1 MPAQQKKP
9 QFIHGQPSMGLPFQ
23 KELVV
28 DLFAG
33 GGGASTGIARAYRE
47 PDVAV
52 NHNPIALAVHRANH
66 PKTAHYVADV
76 FEVDPVMATGGQP
89 VGILWASPDCRHH
102 SKAKGGAPRDR
113 GVRGLAWVV
122 VRWAH
127 ATRPRLMFL
136 ENVEEFCDWGP
147 IDEHGQP
154 IKAERGRTFKSFI
167 AALSTG
173 LPADHPDMPEVL
185 QSIGDFV
192 PVESLVRGLGY
203 NVEWRERIAANAGAP
218 TIRKRLYLVARSD
231 GLPIVWPEPVRHKKP
246 TAKQQPWR
254 TAAEC
259 IDWSNLGKTIFR
271 DKPMALNTR
280 RRVAKGMWRHVITSE
295 KPFIVPMRGTSDA
308 HTSTHSVDE
317 SVSTISAGGT
327 HHALVQPVAAPFLTE
342 CANGSSQRN
351 FDVQEALR
359 TQVAQ
364 VKGGHFAMAACHLTH
379 LTHHGERSGYSPDES
394 ARTVTGANRGEQAI
408 VCGHMTAFGQNA
420 VGSSP
425 DDPAQTVLAGAARH
439 GIVAANMVTL
449 RKGSVG
455 ADVDGPLAVVATST
469 GHHAVT
475 AAFFEQA
482 NGGFYKGDGRSAY
495 QPTST
500 ICQSGANQR
509 LANAY
514 LVKYYGNEK
523 DGISLTEPMH
533 TLPTKDRVALVEV
546 VQVPDSLTPEQM
558 EGARRCAAFMHEH
571 LPEHFKEPAEMIMI
585 GGYVLV
591 DITLRMLQPPELKA
605 AQGFDKDYII
615 DRGLFVDPV
624 TGAEQWLPINKT
636 NQVRLIGNSVC
647 PDEAEALVRAN
658 AADIIRLY
666 KRLAA

>member
-1 MPAQQKKP
+1 MSAQQKLS
-9 QFIHGQPSMGLPFQ
+9 QFIHRQPSMGLPFE

-66 PKTAHYVADV
+66 PQTAHYVADV
-76 FEVDPVMATGGQP
+76 FEVDPVHATGGQP

-113 GVRGLAWVV
+113 KVRGLAWVV

-127 ATRPRLMFL
+127 ATRPRLLFL

-147 IDEHGQP
+147 IDDEGQP
-154 IKAERGRTFKSFI
+154 IKAEKGRTFRSFI

-173 LPADHPDMPEVL
+173 LAAGHPDMPEIL
-185 QSIGDFV
+185 DSIGDFV
-192 PVESLVRGLGY
+192 PVADLVRGLGY

-231 GLPIVWPEPVRHKKP
+231 GKEVVWPEPKHQKKP
-246 TAKQQPWR
+246 SAKQQPWR
-254 TAAEC
+254 SAAEC
-259 IDWSNLGKTIFR
+259 IDWSNLGRTIFR
-271 DKPMALNTR
+271 EKPMAVNTM
-280 RRVAKGMWRHVITSE
+280 RRVAKGCWRHVLTSA
-295 KPFIVPMRGTSDA
+295 KPFIVPMRGTSDS
-308 HTSTHSVDE
+308 HTSTHGVDE
-317 SVSTISAGGT
+317 ALSTISAGGT
-327 HHALVQPVAAPFLTE
+327 HHALVQPMMAPFLTE

-351 FDVQEALR
+351 FDVQEPLR

-364 VKGGHFAMAACHLTH
+364 VKGGHFAM
-379 LTHHGERSGYSPDES
+379 
-394 ARTVTGANRGEQAI
+394 
-408 VCGHMTAFGQNA
+408 
-420 VGSSP
+420 
-425 DDPAQTVLAGAARH
+425 
-439 GIVAANMVTL
+439 VAANMVTL

-455 ADVDGPLAVVATST
+455 AEVARPLGVVATST
-469 GHHAVT
+469 GHHAVS

-482 NGGFYKGDGRSAY
+482 NGGFYKGDGRSAFD
-495 QPTST
+495 PIST
-500 ICQSGANQR
+500 ICQSGSNQR
-509 LANAY
+509 LVNAY

-523 DGISLTEPMH
+523 DGISLAEPMH

-546 VQVPDSLTPEQM
+546 VQVPDTLTPEQL

-571 LPEHFKEPAEMIMI
+571 LPEHFKDPADLVMV

-605 AQGFDKDYII
+605 AQGFHKDYII

-624 TGAEQWLPINKT
+624 TGAEEWRDINKT

-647 PDEAEALVRAN
+647 PDEAEALVSAN
-658 AADIIRLY
+658 AAEIISLYQRLI
-666 KRLAA
+666 A

>member
-1 MPAQQKKP
+1 MSAQQKKP

-66 PKTAHYVADV
+66 PQTAHYVADV

-113 GVRGLAWVV
+113 GVRDLARVV

-147 IDEHGQP
+147 IDENGQP

-173 LPADHPDMPEVL
+173 LSADHPDMPEVL
-185 QSIGDFV
+185 QSIGEFV
-192 PVESLVRGLGY
+192 PLEALVRGLGY

-231 GLPIVWPEPVRHKKP
+231 GLPIVWPEPARHKNP
-246 TAKQQPWR
+246 SAKQKPWR

-259 IDWSNLGKTIFR
+259 IDWTNLGKAIFR
-271 DKPMALNTR
+271 DKDMALHTR
-280 RRVAKGMWRHVITSE
+280 RRVAKGMWRHVITND
-295 KPFIVPMRGTSDA
+295 KPFIVPMRGTSSA

-317 SVSTISAGGT
+317 AVSTISSGGT
-327 HHALVQPVAAPFLTE
+327 HHALIQPVAAPFLTE
-342 CANGSSQRN
+342 CANGTSQRN
-351 FDVQEALR
+351 FDAQEPLR

-379 LTHHGERSGYSPDES
+379 LTHHGERCGYSPDEA
-394 ARTVTGANRGEQAI
+394 ARTVTGANRGEQVI

-425 DDPAQTVLAGAARH
+425 DDPAQTVLAGADRH
-439 GIVAANMVTL
+439 GIV
-449 RKGSVG
+449 
-455 ADVDGPLAVVATST
+455 
-469 GHHAVT
+469 

-482 NGGFYKGDGRSAY
+482 NGGFYKGDGRPADA
-495 QPTST
+495 PIST
-500 ICQSGANQR
+500 ICQSGSNQR
-509 LANAY
+509 LVSAY
-514 LVKYYGNEK
+514 LVKYYGCDK
-523 DGISLTEPMH
+523 GGVSLTEPMH
-533 TLPTKDRVALVEV
+533 ALPTKDRVALVEV
-546 VQVPDSLTPEQM
+546 VQVPDTLTPEQM

-571 LPEHFKEPAEMIMI
+571 LPEHFKDPAEMVMI
-585 GGYVLV
+585 NGYVLA

-605 AQGFDKDYII
+605 AQGFDRDYII
-615 DRGLFVDPV
+615 DRRLFVDPI

-658 AADIIRLY
+658 AADIIELY
-666 KRLAA
+666 QRLAA

>member
-1 MPAQQKKP
+1 MSAQQKLP
-9 QFIHGQPSMGLPFQ
+9 QFIHGQPSMGLPFE

-66 PKTAHYVADV
+66 PQTAHYVADV
-76 FEVDPVMATGGQP
+76 FEVDPVLATGGQP

-147 IDEHGQP
+147 IDEEGQP

-167 AALSTG
+167 AALSSG
-173 LPADHPDMPEVL
+173 LPADHPDMPEIL
-185 QSIGDFV
+185 ESIGEFV
-192 PVESLVRGLGY
+192 PAEALVRGLGY
-203 NVEWRERIAANAGAP
+203 NVEWRERIAANAGTP

-231 GLPIVWPEPVRHKKP
+231 GKAIVWPEPKRHKKP

-259 IDWSNLGKTIFR
+259 IDWSNLGRTIFR
-271 DKPMALNTR
+271 ERPMAVNTM
-280 RRVAKGMWRHVITSE
+280 RRVAKGCWRHVLTSA
-295 KPFIVPMRGTSDA
+295 KPFIVPMRGTSES
-308 HTSTHSVDE
+308 HTSTHGADE
-317 SVSTISAGGT
+317 ALSTISAGGT

-342 CANGSSQRN
+342 CANGSAQRN
-351 FDVQEALR
+351 FDVQEPLR

-364 VKGGHFAMAACHLTH
+364 VKGGHFA
-379 LTHHGERSGYSPDES
+379 
-394 ARTVTGANRGEQAI
+394 
-408 VCGHMTAFGQNA
+408 
-420 VGSSP
+420 
-425 DDPAQTVLAGAARH
+425 LA
-439 GIVAANMVTL
+439 AANMVTL

-455 ADVDGPLAVVATST
+455 ADVDNPLGVVATST
-469 GHHAVT
+469 GHHAVS
-475 AAFFEQA
+475 AAFLEQA
-482 NGGFYKGDGRSAY
+482 NGGYYKGDGRSAY
-495 QPTST
+495 DPIST

-509 LANAY
+509 LVNAY

-523 DGISLTEPMH
+523 DGISLAEPMH

-546 VQVPDSLTPEQM
+546 VQVPDTLTPEQM
-558 EGARRCAAFMHEH
+558 EGARRCAAFMHEY
-571 LPEHFKEPAEMIMI
+571 LPEHFKDPAEMVMV

-624 TGAEQWLPINKT
+624 TGAEEWRDINKT
-636 NQVRLIGNSVC
+636 DQVRLIGNSVC
-647 PDEAEALVRAN
+647 PDEAEALVSAN
-658 AADIIRLY
+658 AADIIELY
-666 KRLAA
+666 QRLAA

>member
-1 MPAQQKKP
+1 MSAQQKKP
-9 QFIHGQPSMGLPFQ
+9 PFIHGQPSMGLPFQ
-23 KELVV
+23 QELVV

-66 PKTAHYVADV
+66 PNTAHYVADV

-173 LPADHPDMPEVL
+173 LPADHPDMPEIL
-185 QSIGDFV
+185 EAIGEFV
-192 PVESLVRGLGY
+192 PKEDLVRGLGY
-203 NVEWRERIAANAGAP
+203 KVEWRERIAANANAP

-231 GLPIVWPEPVRHKKP
+231 GKPIVWPEPVRHKNP
-246 TAKQQPWR
+246 TAKQLPWR
-254 TAAEC
+254 SAAEC
-259 IDWSNLGKTIFR
+259 IDWSNLGRTIFR
-271 DKPMALNTR
+271 DKDMALNTR
-280 RRVAKGMWRHVITSE
+280 RRVATGMWRHVITSK
-295 KPFIVPMRGTSDA
+295 KPFIVPMRGTSAA
-308 HTSTHSVDE
+308 HSSTHSIDDA
-317 SVSTISAGGT
+317 VSTISAGGT
-327 HHALVQPVAAPFLTE
+327 HHALVQPVAATFLTE
-342 CANGSSQRN
+342 CANGSAQRN
-351 FDVQEALR
+351 FDVQEPLR

-379 LTHHGERSGYSPDES
+379 LR
-394 ARTVTGANRGEQAI
+394 
-408 VCGHMTAFGQNA
+408 
-420 VGSSP
+420 
-425 DDPAQTVLAGAARH
+425 
-439 GIVAANMVTL
+439 
-449 RKGSVG
+449 
-455 ADVDGPLAVVATST
+455 
-469 GHHAVT
+469 HHAVT

-482 NGGFYKGDGRSAY
+482 NGGFYKGDGRSAHD
-495 QPTST
+495 PIST
-500 ICQSGANQR
+500 ICQSGSNQR
-509 LANAY
+509 LVNAY
-514 LVKYYGNEK
+514 LVKYYGAHT
-523 DGISLTEPMH
+523 DGVSLTEPMH
-533 TLPTKDRVALVEV
+533 TLPTKDRLALVEV
-546 VQVPDSLTPEQM
+546 VQVPDTLTPEQM

-571 LPEHFKEPAEMIMI
+571 LPEHFKDPAEMILI
-585 GGYVLV
+585 DGYVLV

-615 DRGLFVDPV
+615 DRGLFVDPI
-624 TGAEQWLPINKT
+624 TGAEKWVPINKT

-658 AADIIRLY
+658 AADIIELY
-666 KRLAA
+666 QRLAA

>member
-1 MPAQQKKP
+1 MSAHQKLP
-9 QFIHGQPSMGLPFQ
+9 QFIHGQPSMGLPFE

-66 PKTAHYVADV
+66 PKTEHYVADV
-76 FEVDPVMATGGQP
+76 YEVCPRKATGGQP
-89 VGILWASPDCRHH
+89 VAIIWASPDCRHH

-122 VRWAH
+122 IRWCFITK
-127 ATRPRLMFL
+127 TRLLFL

-147 IDEHGQP
+147 IDDEGQP
-154 IKAERGRTFKSFI
+154 IKSERGRTFKAFI

-173 LPADHPDMPEVL
+173 LPADHPDMVEIM
-185 QSIGDFV
+185 QAIGEFV
-192 PVESLVRGLGY
+192 PMEALVRGLGY
-203 NVEWRERIAANAGAP
+203 NVEWRERIAANAGTP

-231 GLPIVWPEPVRHKKP
+231 GKPIVWPAPKRHKVP

-259 IDWSNLGKTIFR
+259 IDWSNLGRTIFR
-271 DKPMALNTR
+271 EKPMAENTM
-280 RRVAKGMWRHVITSE
+280 RRVAKGCWRHVLTSA
-295 KPFIVPMRGTSDA
+295 KPFIVPMRGTSES
-308 HTSTHSVDE
+308 HTSTHGVDE
-317 SVSTISAGGT
+317 ALSTISAGGT

-342 CANGSSQRN
+342 CANGSAQRN
-351 FDVQEALR
+351 FDVQEPLR

-364 VKGGHFAMAACHLTH
+364 VKGGHFAMAAAHLTH
-379 LTHHGERSGYSPDES
+379 LTHHGDRSGYSLDEP
-394 ARTVTGANRGEQAI
+394 ARTVTGANRGEQA
-408 VCGHMTAFGQNA
+408 
-420 VGSSP
+420 
-425 DDPAQTVLAGAARH
+425 
-439 GIVAANMVTL
+439 
-449 RKGSVG
+449 
-455 ADVDGPLAVVATST
+455 VV
-469 GHHAVT
+469 

-482 NGGFYKGDGRSAY
+482 NGGFYDGDGRAADS
-495 QPTST
+495 PLST

-509 LANAY
+509 LVNAY

-546 VQVPDSLTPEQM
+546 VQVPDTLTPEQM
-558 EGARRCAAFMHEH
+558 EGARRCAAFMHEY
-571 LPEHFKEPAEMIMI
+571 LPEHFKAPAEMVMV

-605 AQGFDKDYII
+605 AQGFDRDYII
-615 DRGLFVDPV
+615 DRGLFVDPA
-624 TGAEQWLPINKT
+624 TGTEEWRDINKT
-636 NQVRLIGNSVC
+636 DQVRLIGNSVC
-647 PDEAEALVRAN
+647 PDEAEALVAAN
-658 AADIIRLY
+658 AADIIELY
-666 KRLAA
+666 QRLAA

>member
-1 MPAQQKKP
+1 MSAEQKLP
-9 QFIHGQPSMGLPFQ
+9 QFINRQPSMGLPFE

-66 PKTAHYVADV
+66 PQTAHYVADV
-76 FEVDPVMATGGQP
+76 FEVDPVHATGGQP

-147 IDEHGQP
+147 IDEDGQP
-154 IKAERGRTFKSFI
+154 IKAERGRTFKAFI

-173 LPADHPDMPEVL
+173 LAADHPDMPEIL
-185 QSIGDFV
+185 QSIGEYV
-192 PVESLVRGLGY
+192 PAESLERGLGY
-203 NVEWRERIAANAGAP
+203 NVEWRERVAANAGTP

-231 GLPIVWPEPVRHKKP
+231 GKPIVWPAPKRHKVP

-259 IDWSNLGKTIFR
+259 IDWSNLGRTIFR
-271 DKPMALNTR
+271 DKPMALNTM
-280 RRVAKGMWRHVITSE
+280 RRVAKGCWRHVLTSA
-295 KPFIVPMRGTSDA
+295 KPFIVPMRGTSEA
-308 HTSTHSVDE
+308 HTSTHGVDDAL
-317 SVSTISAGGT
+317 STVSAGGT
-327 HHALVQPVAAPFLTE
+327 HHALVQPLAAPFLTE

-351 FDVQEALR
+351 FDVQEPLR

-364 VKGGHFAMAACHLTH
+364 VKGGHFAMAA
-379 LTHHGERSGYSPDES
+379 
-394 ARTVTGANRGEQAI
+394 
-408 VCGHMTAFGQNA
+408 
-420 VGSSP
+420 
-425 DDPAQTVLAGAARH
+425 
-439 GIVAANMVTL
+439 ANMVTL

-455 ADVDGPLAVVATST
+455 ADVAGPLGVVATST
-469 GHHAVT
+469 GHHAVS

-482 NGGFYKGDGRSAY
+482 NGGYYKGDGRSAFD
-495 QPTST
+495 PIST

-509 LANAY
+509 LVNAY

-546 VQVPDSLTPEQM
+546 VKVPDTLTPEQL

-571 LPEHFKEPAEMIMI
+571 LPEHFKDPADLVMV

-624 TGAEQWLPINKT
+624 TGAEEWRDINKT
-636 NQVRLIGNSVC
+636 DQVRLIGNSVC
-647 PDEAEALVRAN
+647 PDEAEALVSAN
-658 AADIIRLY
+658 AADIIELY
-666 KRLAA
+666 QRLAA

>member
-1 MPAQQKKP
+1 MSAQQMFP
-9 QFIHGQPSMGLPFQ
+9 QFIHGQPTMGLPFE

-66 PKTAHYVADV
+66 PQTEHYVADV
-76 FEVDPVMATGGQP
+76 YEVCPRKATGGQP
-89 VGILWASPDCRHH
+89 VAIIWASPDCRHH

-122 VRWAH
+122 IRWLFI
-127 ATRPRLMFL
+127 TKSRLLFL

-147 IDEHGQP
+147 IDDEGQP
-154 IKAERGRTFKSFI
+154 IKAERGRTFKAFI
-167 AALSTG
+167 AAISVG
-173 LPADHPDMPEVL
+173 LPADHPDMLEIMGA
-185 QSIGDFV
+185 IGEFV
-192 PVESLVRGLGY
+192 PMEALVRGLGY
-203 NVEWRERIAANAGAP
+203 DVEWRERIAANAGTP

-231 GLPIVWPEPVRHKKP
+231 GKPIVWPAPKRHKVP

-259 IDWSNLGKTIFR
+259 IDWSNLGRTIFR
-271 DKPMALNTR
+271 EKPMAENTM
-280 RRVAKGMWRHVITSE
+280 RRVAKGCWRHVLTSA
-295 KPFIVPMRGTSDA
+295 KPFIVPMRGTSES
-308 HTSTHSVDE
+308 HTSTHGTDE
-317 SVSTISAGGT
+317 ALSTISAGGT
-327 HHALVQPVAAPFLTE
+327 HHALVQPVVAPFLTE
-342 CANGSSQRN
+342 CANGSAQRN
-351 FDVQEALR
+351 FDAQEPLR

-379 LTHHGERSGYSPDES
+379 LTHHGERSGYSPNDPF
-394 ARTVTGANRGEQAI
+394 RTVTGANRGEQAL
-408 VCGHMTAFGQNA
+408 V
-420 VGSSP
+420 S
-425 DDPAQTVLAGAARH
+425 
-439 GIVAANMVTL
+439 ANMVTL

-455 ADVDGPLAVVATST
+455 ADVASPLGVVATST
-469 GHHAVT
+469 GHHAVS

-482 NGGFYKGDGRSAY
+482 NGGFYDGDGRAADS
-495 QPTST
+495 PLST

-509 LANAY
+509 LVNAY

-523 DGISLTEPMH
+523 DGISLAEPMH

-546 VQVPDSLTPEQM
+546 VQVPNTLTPEQM
-558 EGARRCAAFMHEH
+558 EGSRRCAAFMHEY
-571 LPEHFKEPAEMIMI
+571 LPEHFKDPAEMVMV

-624 TGAEQWLPINKT
+624 TGAEEWRDINKT
-636 NQVRLIGNSVC
+636 DQVRLIGNSVC
-647 PDEAEALVRAN
+647 PDEAEALVAAN
-658 AADIIRLY
+658 AADIIELY
-666 KRLAA
+666 QRLAA

>member
-1 MPAQQKKP
+1 MSAQQKLP
-9 QFIHGQPSMGLPFQ
+9 QFIHRQPSMGLPFE

-66 PKTAHYVADV
+66 PQTAHYVADV
-76 FEVDPVMATGGQP
+76 FEVDPVHATGDQP

-113 GVRGLAWVV
+113 KVRGLAWVV
-122 VRWAH
+122 VRWAY
-127 ATRPRLMFL
+127 ATRPRLLFL

-147 IDEHGQP
+147 IDEEGQP
-154 IKAERGRTFKSFI
+154 IKAEKGRTFRSFI

-173 LPADHPDMPEVL
+173 LAADHPDMPEIL
-185 QSIGDFV
+185 DSIGDFV
-192 PVESLVRGLGY
+192 PVVDLVRGLGY

-231 GLPIVWPEPVRHKKP
+231 GKEIVWPEPKHHKKP
-246 TAKQQPWR
+246 SAKQQPWR
-254 TAAEC
+254 SAAEC
-259 IDWSNLGKTIFR
+259 IDWSNLGRSIFR
-271 DKPMALNTR
+271 DKPMAVNTM
-280 RRVAKGMWRHVITSE
+280 RRVAKGCWRHVLTSA
-295 KPFIVPMRGTSDA
+295 KPFIVPMRSTSES
-308 HTSTHSVDE
+308 HTSTHGVHKAL
-317 SVSTISAGGT
+317 STISAGGT
-327 HHALVQPVAAPFLTE
+327 HHSLVQPVTAPFLTE
-342 CANGSSQRN
+342 SANGSSQRN
-351 FDVQEALR
+351 FDVQEPLR

-364 VKGGHFAMAACHLTH
+364 VKGGHFAM
-379 LTHHGERSGYSPDES
+379 
-394 ARTVTGANRGEQAI
+394 
-408 VCGHMTAFGQNA
+408 
-420 VGSSP
+420 
-425 DDPAQTVLAGAARH
+425 
-439 GIVAANMVTL
+439 VAASMVTL

-455 ADVDGPLAVVATST
+455 AAVTSPLGVVATSS
-469 GHHAVT
+469 GHHAVS

-482 NGGFYKGDGRSAY
+482 NGGFYKGDGRSALD
-495 QPTST
+495 PIST
-500 ICQSGANQR
+500 ICQSGSNQR
-509 LANAY
+509 LVNAY

-523 DGISLTEPMH
+523 DGISLAEPMH

-546 VQVPDSLTPEQM
+546 VQVPDTLTPEQLQ
-558 EGARRCAAFMHEH
+558 GARRCAAFMHEH
-571 LPEHFKEPAEMIMI
+571 LPEHFKSPADLVMV

-624 TGAEQWLPINKT
+624 SGAEEWRNINKT
-636 NQVRLIGNSVC
+636 DQVRLIGNSVC
-647 PDEAEALVRAN
+647 PDEAEALVNAN
-658 AADIIRLY
+658 AADIIQLYQRLV
-666 KRLAA
+666 A

>member
-1 MPAQQKKP
+1 MSAQQKLP
-9 QFIHGQPSMGLPFQ
+9 QFINRQPSMGLPFE

-66 PKTAHYVADV
+66 PQTAHYVADV
-76 FEVDPVMATGGQP
+76 FEVDPVHATGGQP

-147 IDEHGQP
+147 IDEDGQP
-154 IKAERGRTFKSFI
+154 IKAERGRTFKAFI

-173 LPADHPDMPEVL
+173 LAADHPDMAEIL
-185 QSIGDFV
+185 QSIGEYV
-192 PVESLVRGLGY
+192 PAESLVRGLGY
-203 NVEWRERIAANAGAP
+203 NVEWRERIAANAGTP

-231 GLPIVWPEPVRHKKP
+231 GKPIVWPVPTRHKVP

-259 IDWSNLGKTIFR
+259 IDWSNLGRTIFR
-271 DKPMALNTR
+271 DKPMALNTM
-280 RRVAKGMWRHVITSE
+280 RRVAKGCWRHVLTSA
-295 KPFIVPMRGTSDA
+295 KPFIVPMRGTSEA
-308 HTSTHSVDE
+308 HTSTHGADE
-317 SVSTISAGGT
+317 ALSTISAGGT

-351 FDVQEALR
+351 FDAQEPLR

-364 VKGGHFAMAACHLTH
+364 VKGGHFAMVAA
-379 LTHHGERSGYSPDES
+379 
-394 ARTVTGANRGEQAI
+394 
-408 VCGHMTAFGQNA
+408 HMTAFGQNA

-425 DDPAQTVLAGAARH
+425 DEPTQTVLAGAARH
-439 GIVAANMVTL
+439 G
-449 RKGSVG
+449 
-455 ADVDGPLAVVATST
+455 VV
-469 GHHAVT
+469 

-482 NGGFYKGDGRSAY
+482 NGGYYKGDGRSAY
-495 QPTST
+495 DPIST

-509 LANAY
+509 LVNAY

-546 VQVPDSLTPEQM
+546 VQVPDTLTPEQL

-571 LPEHFKEPAEMIMI
+571 LPEHFKDPADLVVV

-624 TGAEQWLPINKT
+624 TGAEEWRDINKT
-636 NQVRLIGNSVC
+636 DQVRLIGNSVC
-647 PDEAEALVRAN
+647 PDEAEALVSAN
-658 AADIIRLY
+658 ASDIIELY
-666 KRLAA
+666 QRLAA

>member
-1 MPAQQKKP
+1 
-9 QFIHGQPSMGLPFQ
+9 MGLPFQ

-66 PKTAHYVADV
+66 PLTAHYVADV
-76 FEVDPVMATGGQP
+76 FEVDPVHATGGQP

-147 IDEHGQP
+147 IDEDGQP

-173 LPADHPDMPEVL
+173 LAADHPDMPEVL
-185 QSIGDFV
+185 ESIGDFV
-192 PVESLVRGLGY
+192 PMEALVRGLGY
-203 NVEWRERIAANAGAP
+203 NVEWRERIAANAGTP

-231 GLPIVWPEPVRHKKP
+231 GKPIVWPAPKRHKAP
-246 TAKQQPWR
+246 TAKQVPWR

-259 IDWSNLGKTIFR
+259 IDWSNLGRTIFR
-271 DKPMALNTR
+271 DKPMAVNTM
-280 RRVAKGMWRHVITSE
+280 RRVAKGCWRHVLTSA
-295 KPFIVPMRGTSDA
+295 KPFIVPMRGTSQA
-308 HTSTHSVDE
+308 HTSTHGVDE
-317 SVSTISAGGT
+317 ALSTISAGGT

-351 FDVQEALR
+351 FDAQEPLR

-364 VKGGHFAMAACHLTH
+364 VKGGHFAMVAA
-379 LTHHGERSGYSPDES
+379 
-394 ARTVTGANRGEQAI
+394 
-408 VCGHMTAFGQNA
+408 HMTAFGQNA

-425 DDPAQTVLAGAARH
+425 DEPTQTVLAGAARH
-439 GIVAANMVTL
+439 G
-449 RKGSVG
+449 
-455 ADVDGPLAVVATST
+455 VV
-469 GHHAVT
+469 

-482 NGGFYKGDGRSAY
+482 NGGYYKGDGRSAY
-495 QPTST
+495 DPIST

-509 LANAY
+509 LVNAY

-546 VQVPDSLTPEQM
+546 VQVPDTLTPEQL

-571 LPEHFKEPAEMIMI
+571 LPEHFKDPAEMVMV

-624 TGAEQWLPINKT
+624 TGAEEWRNINKT
-636 NQVRLIGNSVC
+636 DQVRLIGNSVC
-647 PDEAEALVRAN
+647 PDEAEALVSAN
-658 AADIIRLY
+658 AADIIELY
-666 KRLAA
+666 QRLAA

>member
-1 MPAQQKKP
+1 MSALQKKH

-66 PKTAHYVADV
+66 PQTAHYVADV
-76 FEVDPVMATGGQP
+76 FEVDPVHATGGQP

-127 ATRPRLMFL
+127 STRPRLMFL

-147 IDEHGQP
+147 VDEEGQP

-173 LPADHPDMPEVL
+173 LPADHPDMPEIL
-185 QSIGDFV
+185 ESIGEFV
-192 PVESLVRGLGY
+192 PVEALVRGLGY
-203 NVEWRERIAANAGAP
+203 NVEWRERIAANANAP

-231 GLPIVWPEPVRHKKP
+231 GKPIVWPAPTRHKVP

-259 IDWSNLGKTIFR
+259 IDWSNLGRTIFR
-271 DKPMALNTR
+271 DKPMAVNTM
-280 RRVAKGMWRHVITSE
+280 RRVAKGCWRHVLTSA
-295 KPFIVPMRGTSDA
+295 KPFIVPMRGTSEA
-308 HTSTHSVDE
+308 HTSTHGVNE
-317 SVSTISAGGT
+317 ALSTISAGGT

-351 FDVQEALR
+351 FDVQEPLR

-364 VKGGHFAMAACHLTH
+364 VKGGHFAMAA
-379 LTHHGERSGYSPDES
+379 
-394 ARTVTGANRGEQAI
+394 
-408 VCGHMTAFGQNA
+408 
-420 VGSSP
+420 
-425 DDPAQTVLAGAARH
+425 
-439 GIVAANMVTL
+439 ANMVTL

-455 ADVDGPLAVVATST
+455 ADVAGPLGVVATST
-469 GHHAVT
+469 GHHAVS

-482 NGGFYKGDGRSAY
+482 NGGYYKGDGRSAY
-495 QPTST
+495 DPIST

-509 LANAY
+509 LVNAY
-514 LVKYYGNEK
+514 LVKYYGSEK

-546 VQVPDSLTPEQM
+546 VQVPDTLTPEQL
-558 EGARRCAAFMHEH
+558 EGARRCAAFMHEN
-571 LPEHFKEPAEMIMI
+571 LPEHFKDPADLVMV

-624 TGAEQWLPINKT
+624 TGVEEWRDINKT
-636 NQVRLIGNSVC
+636 DQVRLIGNSVC
-647 PDEAEALVRAN
+647 PDEAEALVSAN
-658 AADIIRLY
+658 AADIIELY
-666 KRLAA
+666 QRLAA

>member
-1 MPAQQKKP
+1 MSAQQKPP
-9 QFIHGQPSMGLPFQ
+9 QFIHSQPSMGLPFQ

-66 PKTAHYVADV
+66 PQTAHYVADV
-76 FEVDPVMATGGQP
+76 FEVDPVLATGGQP

-147 IDEHGQP
+147 IDEEGQP

-167 AALSTG
+167 AALSSG
-173 LPADHPDMPEVL
+173 LPADHPDMPEIL
-185 QSIGDFV
+185 ESIGEFV

-203 NVEWRERIAANAGAP
+203 NVEWRERIAANAGTP

-231 GLPIVWPEPVRHKKP
+231 GKPIVWPEPKRHKKP

-259 IDWSNLGKTIFR
+259 IDWSNLGRTIFR
-271 DKPMALNTR
+271 ERPMAVNTM
-280 RRVAKGMWRHVITSE
+280 RRVAKGCWRHVLTSA
-295 KPFIVPMRGTSDA
+295 KPFIVPMRGTSDS
-308 HTSTHSVDE
+308 HTSTHGTDE
-317 SVSTISAGGT
+317 ALSTISAGGT

-342 CANGSSQRN
+342 CANGSAQRN
-351 FDVQEALR
+351 FSAVEPLR

-364 VKGGHFAMAACHLTH
+364 VKGGHFA
-379 LTHHGERSGYSPDES
+379 
-394 ARTVTGANRGEQAI
+394 
-408 VCGHMTAFGQNA
+408 
-420 VGSSP
+420 
-425 DDPAQTVLAGAARH
+425 LA
-439 GIVAANMVTL
+439 AANMVTL

-455 ADVDGPLAVVATST
+455 ADVDNPLGVVATST
-469 GHHAVT
+469 GHHAVS

-482 NGGFYKGDGRSAY
+482 NGGYYKGDGRSAY
-495 QPTST
+495 DPIST

-509 LANAY
+509 LASAY

-546 VQVPDSLTPEQM
+546 VQVPDTLTPEQM
-558 EGARRCAAFMHEH
+558 EGARRCAAFMHEY
-571 LPEHFKEPAEMIMI
+571 LPEHFKDPAEMVMV

-636 NQVRLIGNSVC
+636 DQVRLIGNSVC
-647 PDEAEALVRAN
+647 PDEAEALVGAN
-658 AADIIRLY
+658 AADIIELY
-666 KRLAA
+666 QRLAA

>member
-1 MPAQQKKP
+1 MSTQQKLP
-9 QFIHGQPSMGLPFQ
+9 QFINRQPSMGLPFE

-66 PKTAHYVADV
+66 PQTAHYVADV
-76 FEVDPVMATGGQP
+76 FEVDPVHATGGQP

-127 ATRPRLMFL
+127 TTRPRLMFL

-147 IDEHGQP
+147 IDEDGQP
-154 IKAERGRTFKSFI
+154 IKAERGRTFKAFI

-173 LPADHPDMPEVL
+173 LAADHPDMPEIL
-185 QSIGDFV
+185 QSIGEYV
-192 PVESLVRGLGY
+192 PAESLVRGLGY
-203 NVEWRERIAANAGAP
+203 NVEWRERIAANAGTP

-231 GLPIVWPEPVRHKKP
+231 GKPIVWPAPKRYKVP

-259 IDWSNLGKTIFR
+259 IDWSNLGRTIFR
-271 DKPMALNTR
+271 DKPMAVNTM
-280 RRVAKGMWRHVITSE
+280 RRVAKGCWRHVLTSA
-295 KPFIVPMRGTSDA
+295 KPFIVPMRGTSEA
-308 HTSTHSVDE
+308 HTSTHGIDE
-317 SVSTISAGGT
+317 ALSTISAGGT

-351 FDVQEALR
+351 FDVQEPLR

-364 VKGGHFAMAACHLTH
+364 VKGGHFAMAA
-379 LTHHGERSGYSPDES
+379 
-394 ARTVTGANRGEQAI
+394 
-408 VCGHMTAFGQNA
+408 
-420 VGSSP
+420 
-425 DDPAQTVLAGAARH
+425 
-439 GIVAANMVTL
+439 ANMVTL

-455 ADVDGPLAVVATST
+455 ADVAGPLGVVATGT
-469 GHHAVT
+469 GHHAVS

-482 NGGFYKGDGRSAY
+482 NGGYYKGDGRSAY
-495 QPTST
+495 DPIST

-509 LANAY
+509 LVSAY

-546 VQVPDSLTPEQM
+546 VQVPDTLTPEQL
-558 EGARRCAAFMHEH
+558 EGARRCAAFMREH
-571 LPEHFKEPAEMIMI
+571 LPEYFNDPADLVMV

-624 TGAEQWLPINKT
+624 TGTEEWRDINKT
-636 NQVRLIGNSVC
+636 DQVRLIGNSVC
-647 PDEAEALVRAN
+647 PDEAEALVAAN
-658 AADIIRLY
+658 ATDIIELY
-666 KRLAA
+666 QRLAA

>member
-1 MPAQQKKP
+1 MSAQQKKHP
-9 QFIHGQPSMGLPFQ
+9 FMHGQPSMGLPFQ

-76 FEVDPVMATGGQP
+76 YEVDPREATGGQP
-89 VGILWASPDCRHH
+89 VAIIWASPDCRHH

-122 VRWAH
+122 IRWLFV
-127 ATRPRLMFL
+127 TKSRLLFL

-147 IDEHGQP
+147 IDEEGQP
-154 IKAERGRTFKSFI
+154 IKAERGRTFKAFI
-167 AALSTG
+167 AAISTG
-173 LPADHPDMPEVL
+173 LPADHPDMPEIL
-185 QSIGDFV
+185 AAIGEFV
-192 PVESLVRGLGY
+192 PMEALVRGLGY
-203 NVEWRERIAANAGAP
+203 NAEWRERIAANAGAP

-231 GLPIVWPEPVRHKKP
+231 GLPIVWPEPVRHKNP

-295 KPFIVPMRGTSDA
+295 KPFIVPMRGTSEA
-308 HTSTHSVDE
+308 HTSTHSVDD
-317 SVSTISAGGT
+317 SISTISAGGT
-327 HHALVQPVAAPFLTE
+327 HHGLVQPVAAPFLTE

-394 ARTVTGANRGEQAI
+394 ARTVTGANRGEQA
-408 VCGHMTAFGQNA
+408 
-420 VGSSP
+420 
-425 DDPAQTVLAGAARH
+425 L
-439 GIVAANMVTL
+439 VAASMVTL
-449 RKGSVG
+449 RRGSVG
-455 ADVDGPLAVVATST
+455 ADIDGPLAVVATST

-509 LANAY
+509 LATAY
-514 LVKYYGNEK
+514 LVKYYGCDK
-523 DGISLTEPMH
+523 GGVSLTEPMH

-546 VQVPDSLTPEQM
+546 VQVPDTLTPEQM

-571 LPEHFKEPAEMIMI
+571 LPEHFKDPADMVMIN
-585 GGYVLV
+585 GYVLV

-605 AQGFDKDYII
+605 AQGFDQDYII

-658 AADIIRLY
+658 AADIIELY
-666 KRLAA
+666 QRLAA

>member
-1 MPAQQKKP
+1 MSAQQKKP
-9 QFIHGQPSMGLPFQ
+9 QFIHGQPSMGLPFE

-66 PKTAHYVADV
+66 PQTAHYVADV
-76 FEVDPVMATGGQP
+76 FEVDPVLATGGQP

-147 IDEHGQP
+147 IDEEGQP

-173 LPADHPDMPEVL
+173 LAADHPDMPEIL

-192 PVESLVRGLGY
+192 PLESLVRGLGY
-203 NVEWRERIAANAGAP
+203 NVEWRERIAANAGTP

-231 GLPIVWPEPVRHKKP
+231 GKAIVWPEPKRHKKP
-246 TAKQQPWR
+246 TAKQQAWR

-259 IDWSNLGKTIFR
+259 IDWSNLGRTIFR
-271 DKPMALNTR
+271 ERPMAVNTM
-280 RRVAKGMWRHVITSE
+280 RRVAKGCWRHVLTSA
-295 KPFIVPMRGTSDA
+295 KPFIVPMRGTSES
-308 HTSTHSVDE
+308 HTSTHSGDE
-317 SVSTISAGGT
+317 ALSTISAGGT

-342 CANGSSQRN
+342 CANGSAQRN
-351 FDVQEALR
+351 FSAVEPLR

-364 VKGGHFAMAACHLTH
+364 VKGGHFA
-379 LTHHGERSGYSPDES
+379 
-394 ARTVTGANRGEQAI
+394 
-408 VCGHMTAFGQNA
+408 
-420 VGSSP
+420 
-425 DDPAQTVLAGAARH
+425 LA
-439 GIVAANMVTL
+439 AANMVTL

-455 ADVDGPLAVVATST
+455 ADVDNPLGVVATST
-469 GHHAVT
+469 GHHAVS

-482 NGGFYKGDGRSAY
+482 NGGYYKGDGRSAY
-495 QPTST
+495 DPIST

-509 LANAY
+509 LVNAY

-523 DGISLTEPMH
+523 DGISLAEPMH

-546 VQVPDSLTPEQM
+546 VQVPDTLTPEQM
-558 EGARRCAAFMHEH
+558 EGARRCAAFMHEY
-571 LPEHFKEPAEMIMI
+571 LPEHFKDPAEMVMV

-624 TGAEQWLPINKT
+624 TGAEEWRDINKT
-636 NQVRLIGNSVC
+636 DQVRLIGNSVC
-647 PDEAEALVRAN
+647 PDEAEALVSAN
-658 AADIIRLY
+658 AVELY
-666 KRLAA
+666 QRLAA

>member
-1 MPAQQKKP
+1 MSAQQKKP
-9 QFIHGQPSMGLPFQ
+9 QFIHGQPSMGLPFE

-66 PKTAHYVADV
+66 PQTAHYVADV
-76 FEVDPVMATGGQP
+76 FEVDPVLATGGQP

-147 IDEHGQP
+147 IDEEGQP

-167 AALSTG
+167 AALGTG
-173 LPADHPDMPEVL
+173 LPADHPDMPEIL
-185 QSIGDFV
+185 ESIGEFV
-192 PVESLVRGLGY
+192 PVEALVRGLGY
-203 NVEWRERIAANAGAP
+203 NVEWRERIAANANAP

-231 GLPIVWPEPVRHKKP
+231 GKPIVWPAPKRHKNP
-246 TAKQQPWR
+246 TAKQLPWR

-259 IDWSNLGKTIFR
+259 IDWNNLGRTIFR
-271 DKPMALNTR
+271 AKPMAVNTM
-280 RRVAKGMWRHVITSE
+280 RRVAKGCWRHVLTSA
-295 KPFIVPMRGTSDA
+295 KPFIVPMRGTSES
-308 HTSTHSVDE
+308 HTSTHGADE
-317 SVSTISAGGT
+317 ALSTISAGGT
-327 HHALVQPVAAPFLTE
+327 HHALVQPIVAPFLTE
-342 CANGSSQRN
+342 CTNGSSQRN
-351 FDVQEALR
+351 FDVQEPLR

-364 VKGGHFAMAACHLTH
+364 VKGGHFALVAA
-379 LTHHGERSGYSPDES
+379 
-394 ARTVTGANRGEQAI
+394 
-408 VCGHMTAFGQNA
+408 HMTAFGQNA
-420 VGSSP
+420 AGSSP
-425 DDPAQTVLAGAARH
+425 AEPTQTVLAGATRH
-439 GIVAANMVTL
+439 GIV
-449 RKGSVG
+449 
-455 ADVDGPLAVVATST
+455 
-469 GHHAVT
+469 

-482 NGGFYKGDGRSAY
+482 NGGYYKGDGRSAY
-495 QPTST
+495 DPIST

-509 LANAY
+509 LVSAY

-546 VQVPDSLTPEQM
+546 VQVPDTLTPEQTD
-558 EGARRCAAFMHEH
+558 GARRCAAFMREH
-571 LPEHFKEPAEMIMI
+571 LPEQFKEPAEMVMV

-624 TGAEQWLPINKT
+624 TGAEEWRDINKT
-636 NQVRLIGNSVC
+636 DQVRLIGNSVC
-647 PDEAEALVRAN
+647 PDEAEALVAAN
-658 AADIIRLY
+658 AADIIELY
-666 KRLAA
+666 QRLAA

>member
-1 MPAQQKKP
+1 MSAQQKNP

-66 PKTAHYVADV
+66 PQTAHYVADV
-76 FEVDPVMATGGQP
+76 FEVDPVLATGGQP

-147 IDEHGQP
+147 IDEEGQP

-167 AALSTG
+167 AAISVG
-173 LPADHPDMPEVL
+173 LPADHPDMPEIM
-185 QSIGDFV
+185 QAIGEFV
-192 PVESLVRGLGY
+192 PMEALVRGLGY
-203 NVEWRERIAANAGAP
+203 NVEWRERIAANAGTP

-231 GLPIVWPEPVRHKKP
+231 GKAIVWPEPKRHKKP

-259 IDWSNLGKTIFR
+259 IDWSNLGRTIFR
-271 DKPMALNTR
+271 ERPMAVNTM
-280 RRVAKGMWRHVITSE
+280 RRVAKGCWRHVLTSA
-295 KPFIVPMRGTSDA
+295 KPFIVPMRGTSES
-308 HTSTHSVDE
+308 HTSTHGTDE
-317 SVSTISAGGT
+317 ALSTISAGGT

-342 CANGSSQRN
+342 CANGSAQRN
-351 FDVQEALR
+351 FSAVEPLR

-364 VKGGHFAMAACHLTH
+364 VKGGHFA
-379 LTHHGERSGYSPDES
+379 
-394 ARTVTGANRGEQAI
+394 
-408 VCGHMTAFGQNA
+408 
-420 VGSSP
+420 
-425 DDPAQTVLAGAARH
+425 LA
-439 GIVAANMVTL
+439 AANMVTL

-455 ADVDGPLAVVATST
+455 ADVDNPLGVVATST
-469 GHHAVT
+469 GHHAVS

-482 NGGFYKGDGRSAY
+482 NGGYYKGDGRSAY
-495 QPTST
+495 DPIST

-509 LANAY
+509 LVNAY

-523 DGISLTEPMH
+523 DGISLAEPMH

-546 VQVPDSLTPEQM
+546 VQVPDTLTPEQM
-558 EGARRCAAFMHEH
+558 EGARRCAAFMHEY
-571 LPEHFKEPAEMIMI
+571 LPEHFKDPAEMVMV

-636 NQVRLIGNSVC
+636 DQVRLIGNSVC
-647 PDEAEALVRAN
+647 PDEAEALVGAN
-658 AADIIRLY
+658 AADIIELY
-666 KRLAA
+666 QRLAA

>member
-1 MPAQQKKP
+1 MSAQQKLP
-9 QFIHGQPSMGLPFQ
+9 QFSHRQPSMGLPFE

-66 PKTAHYVADV
+66 PQTAHYVADV
-76 FEVDPVMATGGQP
+76 FEVDPIHATGGQP

-113 GVRGLAWVV
+113 KVRGLAWVV

-127 ATRPRLMFL
+127 ATRPRLLFL

-147 IDEHGQP
+147 IDDTGQP
-154 IKAERGRTFKSFI
+154 IKLEKGRTFRSFI

-173 LPADHPDMPEVL
+173 LAADHPDMPEIL
-185 QSIGDFV
+185 DSIGDFV
-192 PVESLVRGLGY
+192 PVADLVRGLGY

-231 GLPIVWPEPVRHKKP
+231 GKEIVWPEPVRHKKP
-246 TAKQQPWR
+246 AAKQQPWR
-254 TAAEC
+254 SAAEC
-259 IDWSNLGKTIFR
+259 IDWSNLGRTIFR
-271 DKPMALNTR
+271 EKPMAVNTM
-280 RRVAKGMWRHVITSE
+280 RRVAKGCWRHVLTSA
-295 KPFIVPMRGTSDA
+295 KPFIVPMRGTSEA
-308 HTSTHSVDE
+308 HTSTHGADE
-317 SVSTISAGGT
+317 ALSTISAGGT
-327 HHALVQPVAAPFLTE
+327 HHALVQSVTAPFLTE

-351 FDVQEALR
+351 FDAKEPLR

-364 VKGGHFAMAACHLTH
+364 VKGGHFAM
-379 LTHHGERSGYSPDES
+379 
-394 ARTVTGANRGEQAI
+394 
-408 VCGHMTAFGQNA
+408 
-420 VGSSP
+420 
-425 DDPAQTVLAGAARH
+425 
-439 GIVAANMVTL
+439 VAANMVTL

-455 ADVDGPLAVVATST
+455 AAVAGPLGVVATST
-469 GHHAVT
+469 GHHAVS

-482 NGGFYKGDGRSAY
+482 NGGFYKGDGRSAFD
-495 QPTST
+495 PIST
-500 ICQSGANQR
+500 ICQSGSNQR
-509 LANAY
+509 LVNAY

-546 VQVPDSLTPEQM
+546 VQVPDTLTTEQLQ
-558 EGARRCAAFMHEH
+558 GARRCASFMHEH
-571 LPEHFKEPAEMIMI
+571 LPEHFKDPADLVMV

-615 DRGLFVDPV
+615 DRGLFVDSV
-624 TGAEQWLPINKT
+624 TGAEEWRDINKT
-636 NQVRLIGNSVC
+636 DQVRLIGNSVC
-647 PDEAEALVRAN
+647 PDEAEALVSAN
-658 AADIIRLY
+658 AADIIELY
-666 KRLAA
+666 QRLAA

>member
-1 MPAQQKKP
+1 MSAQQKKP
-9 QFIHGQPSMGLPFQ
+9 QFIHGQPSMGLPFE

-66 PKTAHYVADV
+66 PQTAHYVADV
-76 FEVDPVMATGGQP
+76 FEVDPVLATGGQP

-147 IDEHGQP
+147 IDEEGQP

-173 LPADHPDMPEVL
+173 LPADHPDMPEIL
-185 QSIGDFV
+185 ESIGEFV
-192 PVESLVRGLGY
+192 PAEALVRGLGY
-203 NVEWRERIAANAGAP
+203 NVEWRERIAANANAP

-231 GLPIVWPEPVRHKKP
+231 GKPIVWPAPKRHKYP
-246 TAKQQPWR
+246 AAKQLPWR

-259 IDWSNLGKTIFR
+259 IDWSNLGRTIFR
-271 DKPMALNTR
+271 DKPMAENTM
-280 RRVAKGMWRHVITSE
+280 RRVAKGCWRHVLTSA
-295 KPFIVPMRGTSDA
+295 KPFIVPMRGTSES
-308 HTSTHSVDE
+308 HTSTHGTDE
-317 SVSTISAGGT
+317 ALSTISAGGT
-327 HHALVQPVAAPFLTE
+327 HHALVQPVTAPFLTE

-351 FDVQEALR
+351 FDVQEPLR

-364 VKGGHFAMAACHLTH
+364 VKGGHFAMVAA
-379 LTHHGERSGYSPDES
+379 
-394 ARTVTGANRGEQAI
+394 
-408 VCGHMTAFGQNA
+408 HMTAFGQNA
-420 VGSSP
+420 AGSSP
-425 DDPAQTVLAGAARH
+425 AEPTQTVLAGAARH
-439 GIVAANMVTL
+439 GIVAA
-449 RKGSVG
+449 
-455 ADVDGPLAVVATST
+455 
-469 GHHAVT
+469 
-475 AAFFEQA
+475 FFEQA
-482 NGGFYKGDGRSAY
+482 NGGYYKGDGRSAY
-495 QPTST
+495 DPIST

-509 LANAY
+509 LVNAY

-546 VQVPDSLTPEQM
+546 VQVPDTLTPEQM
-558 EGARRCAAFMHEH
+558 EGARRCAAFMHEY
-571 LPEHFKEPAEMIMI
+571 LPEHFKDPAGMVVV

-605 AQGFDKDYII
+605 AQGFDKSYII

-624 TGAEQWLPINKT
+624 TGAEEWRDINKT
-636 NQVRLIGNSVC
+636 DQVRLIGNSVC
-647 PDEAEALVRAN
+647 PDEAEALVAAN
-658 AADIIRLY
+658 AADIIELY
-666 KRLAA
+666 QRLAA

>member
-1 MPAQQKKP
+1 MSAQQKKP

-147 IDEHGQP
+147 IDEDGQP
-154 IKAERGRTFKSFI
+154 IKAERGRTFRSFI

-173 LPADHPDMPEVL
+173 LPADHPDMPEIL
-185 QSIGDFV
+185 EAIGEFV
-192 PVESLVRGLGY
+192 PKEDLVRGLGY
-203 NVEWRERIAANAGAP
+203 KVEWRERIAANASAP

-231 GLPIVWPEPVRHKKP
+231 GKPIVWPEPVRHKNP
-246 TAKQQPWR
+246 TAKQLPWR
-254 TAAEC
+254 SAAEC

-280 RRVAKGMWRHVITSE
+280 RRVAKGMWRHVLTSE
-295 KPFIVPMRGTSDA
+295 KPFIVPMRGTSEA
-308 HTSTHSVDE
+308 HISTHSVDE
-317 SVSTISAGGT
+317 PVSTISAGGT

-351 FDVQEALR
+351 FDVQEPLR

-379 LTHHGERSGYSPDES
+379 LTHHGERSGYSPDEA
-394 ARTVTGANRGEQAI
+394 ARTVTGANRGEQVI

-439 GIVAANMVTL
+439 G
-449 RKGSVG
+449 
-455 ADVDGPLAVVATST
+455 VV
-469 GHHAVT
+469 

-482 NGGFYKGDGRSAY
+482 NGGFYKGDGRPADT
-495 QPTST
+495 PMST
-500 ICQSGANQR
+500 ICQSGSNQR
-509 LANAY
+509 LASAY
-514 LVKYYGNEK
+514 LVKYYGCDK
-523 DGISLTEPMH
+523 GGVSLTEPMH
-533 TLPTKDRVALVEV
+533 TLPTKDRMALVEV
-546 VQVPDSLTPEQM
+546 VQVPDTLTPEQM

-571 LPEHFKEPAEMIMI
+571 LPEHFKDPADMVMIN
-585 GGYVLV
+585 GYVLV

-605 AQGFDKDYII
+605 AQGFDKSYII
-615 DRGLFVDPV
+615 DRGLFVDPI

-658 AADIIRLY
+658 AADIIELY
-666 KRLAA
+666 QRIAA

>member
-1 MPAQQKKP
+1 MSAQQKLP
-9 QFIHGQPSMGLPFQ
+9 QFIHGQPSMGLPFE

-66 PKTAHYVADV
+66 PQTEHYVADV
-76 FEVDPVMATGGQP
+76 YEVCPRKATGGQP
-89 VGILWASPDCRHH
+89 VAIIWASPDCRHH

-122 VRWAH
+122 IRWCFVTK
-127 ATRPRLMFL
+127 TRLLFL

-147 IDEHGQP
+147 IDDEGQP
-154 IKAERGRTFKSFI
+154 IKAERGRTFKAFI
-167 AALSTG
+167 AAISSG
-173 LPADHPDMPEVL
+173 LAADHPDMPEIM
-185 QSIGDFV
+185 QAIGEFV
-192 PVESLVRGLGY
+192 PMEALVRGLGY
-203 NVEWRERIAANAGAP
+203 NVEWRERIAANAGTP

-231 GLPIVWPEPVRHKKP
+231 SKAIVWPEPKRHKKP

-259 IDWSNLGKTIFR
+259 IDWRNLGRTIFR
-271 DKPMALNTR
+271 ERPMAVNTM
-280 RRVAKGMWRHVITSE
+280 RRVAKGCWRHVLTSA
-295 KPFIVPMRGTSDA
+295 KPFIVPMRGTSES
-308 HTSTHSVDE
+308 HTSTHGVDE
-317 SVSTISAGGT
+317 ALSTISADGT

-342 CANGSSQRN
+342 CANGSAQRN
-351 FDVQEALR
+351 FSVVEPLR

-364 VKGGHFAMAACHLTH
+364 VKGGHFA
-379 LTHHGERSGYSPDES
+379 
-394 ARTVTGANRGEQAI
+394 
-408 VCGHMTAFGQNA
+408 
-420 VGSSP
+420 
-425 DDPAQTVLAGAARH
+425 LA
-439 GIVAANMVTL
+439 AANMVTL

-455 ADVDGPLAVVATST
+455 ADVDPPLGVVATST
-469 GHHAVT
+469 GHHAVS

-482 NGGFYKGDGRSAY
+482 NGGYYKGDGRSAY
-495 QPTST
+495 DPIST

-509 LANAY
+509 LVNAY

-523 DGISLTEPMH
+523 DGISLAEPMH

-546 VQVPDSLTPEQM
+546 VQVPNTLTPEQLK
-558 EGARRCAAFMHEH
+558 GARRCAAFMHEY
-571 LPEHFKEPAEMIMI
+571 LPEHFKDPAEMVMV

-624 TGAEQWLPINKT
+624 TGAEEWRDINKT
-636 NQVRLIGNSVC
+636 DQVRLIGNSVC
-647 PDEAEALVRAN
+647 PDEAEALVSAN
-658 AADIIRLY
+658 AADIIELY
-666 KRLAA
+666 QRLAA

>member
-1 MPAQQKKP
+1 MPSKNNAT
-9 QFIHGQPSMGLPFQ
+9 QFIHGQASMGLPFQ

-147 IDEHGQP
+147 IDESGQP

-192 PVESLVRGLGY
+192 PVESLIRGLGY
-203 NVEWRERIAANAGAP
+203 NVEWRERVAANAGAP

-231 GLPIVWPEPVRHKKP
+231 GLPIVWPDPVRHKKP
-246 TAKQQPWR
+246 TPKQLPWR

-271 DKPMALNTR
+271 EKPMALNTR

-295 KPFIVPMRGTSDA
+295 KPFIVPMRGTSGA
-308 HTSTHSVDE
+308 HTSTHGVDE

-394 ARTVTGANRGEQAI
+394 ARTVTGANRGEQA
-408 VCGHMTAFGQNA
+408 
-420 VGSSP
+420 
-425 DDPAQTVLAGAARH
+425 L
-439 GIVAANMVTL
+439 VAASMVTL

-455 ADVDGPLAVVATST
+455 ADVEGPLAVVATST

-475 AAFFEQA
+475 TAFFEQA

-509 LANAY
+509 LATAY
-514 LVKYYGNEK
+514 LVKYYGCDK
-523 DGISLTEPMH
+523 GGVSLTEPMH

-546 VQVPDSLTPEQM
+546 VQVPDTLTPEQM

-571 LPEHFKEPAEMIMI
+571 LPEHFKEPVEMIMI
-585 GGYVLV
+585 DGYVLV

-624 TGAEQWLPINKT
+624 TGAEHWLPINKT

-647 PDEAEALVRAN
+647 PDEAEALVRAK
-658 AADIIRLY
+658 AADIIELY
-666 KRLAA
+666 QRLAA